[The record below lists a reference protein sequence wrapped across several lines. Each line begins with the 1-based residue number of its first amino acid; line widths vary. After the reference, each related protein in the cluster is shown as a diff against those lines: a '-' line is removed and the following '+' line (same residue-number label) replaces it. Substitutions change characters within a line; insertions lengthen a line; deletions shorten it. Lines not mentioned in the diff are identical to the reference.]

1 MKYVII
7 PIKVWEG
14 QYKNNRFKCVNPHPG
29 VGEPHLPATVEHG
42 HLEAPVESETSTTL
56 NISSENKPANSVNYQ
71 QDPTVPLQ
79 AAEPADPVTTS
90 GPSLQPAPQTT
101 VNIAEN
107 FIKDTPPKT
116 DVLAVSDTEDHHKKT
131 GLMDIDLAE
140 DARREEQC
148 EELGCKERPIAKNSI
163 QDFTPAPIEK
173 EVQALDSKTVTKK
186 QLEPVKAVAVNKRK
200 SSRKKYV
207 NYKISGKQW
216 LRP

>member
-1 MKYVII
+1 M
-7 PIKVWEG
+7 
-14 QYKNNRFKCVNPHPG
+14 
-29 VGEPHLPATVEHG
+29 A
-42 HLEAPVESETSTTL
+42 
-56 NISSENKPANSVNYQ
+56 
-71 QDPTVPLQ
+71 
-79 AAEPADPVTTS
+79 
-90 GPSLQPAPQTT
+90 
-101 VNIAEN
+101 
-107 FIKDTPPKT
+107 
-116 DVLAVSDTEDHHKKT
+116 
-131 GLMDIDLAE
+131 IDLAE

-163 QDFTPAPIEK
+163 QDFTPTPIEK